1 MSREHVDQI
10 KREMAEHDA
19 ALLDRLDARDPEARL
34 DMPAWQRS
42 HLERMVAA
50 GHVDV
55 NKLSA
60 VGGRVLRWLAG
71 WDNFTVVGIEEL
83 FAKIYDAGK
92 AAGGGGS

>member
-10 KREMAEHDA
+10 KREMADHDA
-19 ALLDRLDARDPEARL
+19 ALRDSLDARDPETRL
-34 DMPAWQRS
+34 DMPAWQRE

-50 GHVDV
+50 GHVDIDH
-55 NKLSA
+55 LSP
-60 VGGRVLRWLAG
+60 VGARVLKWLAG

-92 AAGGGGS
+92 AAGS